1 MNLDQELGVSLGAGG
16 VGDGDSGLRVRAVE
30 SLEQLG
36 SWECGWIEL
45 NPDSCNFPSSGPLA
59 HTTGLSNPVFNT
71 LTIDHWS

>member
-36 SWECGWIEL
+36 SWECG
-45 NPDSCNFPSSGPLA
+45 GVA
-59 HTTGLSNPVFNT
+59 VQGLG
-71 LTIDHWS
+71 